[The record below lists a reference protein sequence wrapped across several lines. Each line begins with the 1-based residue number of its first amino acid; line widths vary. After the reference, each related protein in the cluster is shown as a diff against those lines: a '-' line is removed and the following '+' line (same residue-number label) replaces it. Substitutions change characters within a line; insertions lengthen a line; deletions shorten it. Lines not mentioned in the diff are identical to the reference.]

1 MKVNEIIVEGP
12 FSKWVGNAVGGSL
25 QSLGQRLNAA
35 GQRLGAQDPITAQTQ
50 KAALDQRVKAW
61 LQAKQQYTTA
71 GWNMQDADEYKKAL
85 DQWLAHQYN
94 AQPVENFVLAVN
106 GTKDKDYIAKSL
118 AIKAV
123 KQQTPTA
130 AATPTPTPT
139 TPAPSV
145 LFNPAT
151 GRNFNT
157 P

>member
-12 FSKWVGNAVGGSL
+12 FSRWVGGHL
-25 QSLGQRLNAA
+25 QNL
-35 GQRLGAQDPITAQTQ
+35 GQRLGAKDTTALTTQTQ
-50 KAALDQRVKAW
+50 TAVLDQRVKAW

-130 AATPTPTPT
+130 AATPTPT